1 LPPADR
7 PRPIGDGHV
16 DVLIVRGARVDPIDG
31 WGGEDVADQV
41 LGVLRDAGLGGA
53 IASVCTPR
61 DVAEL
66 TTRRLVTLPSSRSFV
81 DERGKRH
88 SLQRLLSRR
97 GLPFVGSTAEGHA
110 ARRKSHMKRVLAEH
124 GLPTPRWTLVDDL
137 ERIDVGLRFPLV
149 VKPEGASESVGVSRV
164 DDAQEL
170 DATLRALALDGS
182 LPALVEE
189 WALQRE
195 FTVAVVGNGSE
206 RRGFPME
213 VMLPQGEQFLS
224 ADVKL
229 HTLAQNAGCGRRR
242 GRARP
247 SRGARDPDV
256 RRLRDP
262 RHGPRRRPRRRG
274 RPAGRHRRQHV
285 SRTAPDQR
293 AHQPLPVLP
302 ALRVRVR
309 LRAERAR
316 DLRRV
321 PATPWAA
328 AAGRDR
334 GGVRAAARR
343 RPRLRLS
350 RRVG

>member
-7 PRPIGDGHV
+7 TRPLGDGLV

-41 LGVLRDAGLGGA
+41 LGVLRDAGLDGA
-53 IASVCTPR
+53 IASVSSPR
-61 DVAEL
+61 DVGEL
-66 TTRRLVTLPSSRSFV
+66 TAPRLVTLPSSRSFV
-81 DERGKRH
+81 DERGERH
-88 SLQRLLSRR
+88 SLQRLLHRR

-110 ARRKSHMKRVLAEH
+110 ARSKSHMKRVLAEH
-124 GLPTPRWTLVDDL
+124 GLPTPRWTLVEDL

-164 DDAQEL
+164 DDAQGLE
-170 DATLRALALDGS
+170 ATLRALALDGS

-229 HTLAQNAGCGRRR
+229 HTLAQT
-242 GRARP
+242 
-247 SRGARDPDV
+247 
-256 RRLRDP
+256 
-262 RHGPRRRPRRRG
+262 
-274 RPAGRHRRQHV
+274 PAAVADESVRHRLAELAI
-285 SRTAPDQR
+285 RTCDAFGILDM
-293 AHQPLPVLP
+293 A
-302 ALRVRVR
+302 RVDI
-309 LRAERAR
+309 LE
-316 DLRRV
+316 D
-321 PATPWAA
+321 
-328 AAGRDR
+328 AAGRLVVIDVNTFPGLRQTTEHISYFPFCLRYGCGFDYAQSVLAIFAASLRRHGMQLPAAIADVSERLLADDR
-334 GGVRAAARR
+334 ASA
-343 RPRLRLS
+343 
-350 RRVG
+350 